1 MWQSFIT
8 AFSFLS
14 RIPVPRVLVT
24 NRTLGGAVAFLPL
37 VGLVIGGVLFGVGTL
52 AKPHV
57 SSLGTAF
64 LITVTWAWLT
74 GGLHL
79 DGLADT
85 FDGLSGGR
93 GDRARTLEIMR
104 DSRIGT
110 HGAAAL
116 VLLLI
121 GKVAFTAD
129 LVATQ
134 THVLW
139 LIPVAARAA
148 VVPAIAW
155 FPYARPDGLGR
166 AMHDNAKASGVLMA
180 QVFLHVTLLGVGFVH
195 WPRVVAAF
203 VVTAAVSVWLARK
216 LGGLTGDTY
225 GACIEL
231 AELAALA
238 FAIQR

>member
-1 MWQSFIT
+1 MWHSFIT

-14 RIPVPRVLVT
+14 RVPVPQVT
-24 NRTLGGAVAFLPL
+24 VNNRTLGGAVAFFPL
-37 VGLVIGGVLFGVGTL
+37 VGLVIGGLLFGVATL
-52 AKPHV
+52 ATPFV
-57 SSLGTAF
+57 SPLGTAF
-64 LITVTWAWLT
+64 LITGMWAWLT

-110 HGAAAL
+110 HGAVAL

-121 GKVAFTAD
+121 GKVTFTAE
-129 LVATQ
+129 LVGTQ
-134 THVLW
+134 AQVLC
-139 LIPVAARAA
+139 LVPAAARAA
-148 VVPAIAW
+148 VVPAIAC

-166 AMHDNAKASGVLMA
+166 AMRDNAQRSGILIS
-180 QVFLHVTLLGVGFVH
+180 QLFLLATLLWVGFEQ
-195 WPRVVAAF
+195 WPRVAAAF
-203 VVTAAVSVWLARK
+203 IATAATSLWLSRK

-238 FAIQR
+238 FAI